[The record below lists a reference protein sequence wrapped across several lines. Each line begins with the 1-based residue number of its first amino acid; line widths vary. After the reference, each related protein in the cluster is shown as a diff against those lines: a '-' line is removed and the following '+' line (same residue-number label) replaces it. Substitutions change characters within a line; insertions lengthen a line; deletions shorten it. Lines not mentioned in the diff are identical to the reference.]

1 MRRRCFLILAAC
13 LPAIAAASLS
23 GCSPAEAQSSS
34 KAPAAVREFPVTVA
48 PLERRTVERT
58 IDVVGT
64 LRGWEQVTIGSKR
77 TGRVS
82 KVLHDMGD
90 HVRPG
95 ELLVELE
102 AVDAKLA
109 YDQAQ
114 SKYLGELVKL
124 GITEQQAQRF
134 IEQYGI
140 SEELIRGKQ
149 AEEAIDRVPAVVQ
162 VLVSK
167 EKALHNLNRQRA
179 LSKKGASTVQELE
192 DYENEYRSASAAY
205 ENARA
210 TARNV
215 IASAVANRVARN
227 QALQTLAD
235 MIIRVPKP
243 ELTPP
248 GSSQADAVV
257 YAVTKR
263 SVSEGQMVRE
273 GEAVCEL
280 IIENPLRLWTSAPER
295 YAEQVRVGQPVRIT
309 VSSQPDLLF
318 LGKVVRIN
326 PSVDAVSRTF
336 QVETQVPN
344 DRRLLRAGGFAKAT
358 IVTDL
363 SAQAAV
369 APTESIIRF
378 AGVTKLFFVE
388 NGKARSVN
396 DIVTGSE
403 GPGWVEVTSKSL
415 PTSAMVVITGQ
426 TQLADGTPVVIRTP
440 KPPSDHHKKIET
452 APTAAP
458 ELGSKATESVKR

>member
-1 MRRRCFLILAAC
+1 MRRRGFLILAAC
-13 LPAIAAASLS
+13 LAAIAAASLC
-23 GCSPAEAQSSS
+23 GCSPAEAQPSS
-34 KAPAAVREFPVTVA
+34 KAPPAVREVPVTVA

-95 ELLVELE
+95 EPLVELE

-149 AEEAIDRVPAVVQ
+149 AEEAIDRVPAVIQ

-227 QALQTLAD
+227 QAMQTLAD

-309 VSSQPDLLF
+309 VSSQPELLF

-358 IVTDL
+358 IVTD
-363 SAQAAV
+363 SAARAAV

-426 TQLADGTPVVIRTP
+426 TQLANGTPVVIRTP
-440 KPPSDHHKKIET
+440 EPPSDHHKKPET
-452 APTAAP
+452 APIATVS
-458 ELGSKATESVKR
+458 GSKAAESATR

>member
-34 KAPAAVREFPVTVA
+34 KAPAAVREVPVTVA

-95 ELLVELE
+95 EPLVELE

-227 QALQTLAD
+227 QAIQTLAD

-358 IVTDL
+358 IITD
-363 SAQAAV
+363 SAAQAAV

-440 KPPSDHHKKIET
+440 GPPSDHHTKPET
-452 APTAAP
+452 APIATVS
-458 ELGSKATESVKR
+458 GSKAAESATR

>member
-1 MRRRCFLILAAC
+1 MRRRCCLILAAC

-34 KAPAAVREFPVTVA
+34 KAPAAVREVPVTMA

-95 ELLVELE
+95 EPLVELE
-102 AVDAKLA
+102 AVDAKFA

-149 AEEAIDRVPAVVQ
+149 AEEAIDRVPAVIQ

-227 QALQTLAD
+227 QAIQTLAD

-358 IVTDL
+358 IITD
-363 SAQAAV
+363 SAAQAAV

-426 TQLADGTPVVIRTP
+426 TQLANGTPVVIRTP
-440 KPPSDHHKKIET
+440 GPPSDHHTKPET
-452 APTAAP
+452 APIATVS
-458 ELGSKATESVKR
+458 GSKAAESATR

>member
-23 GCSPAEAQSSS
+23 GCSPAEAQPSS
-34 KAPAAVREFPVTVA
+34 KAPAAVREVPVTVA

-95 ELLVELE
+95 EPLVELE

-227 QALQTLAD
+227 QAIQTLAD

-358 IVTDL
+358 IITD
-363 SAQAAV
+363 SAAQAAV

-426 TQLADGTPVVIRTP
+426 TQLANGTPVVIRTP
-440 KPPSDHHKKIET
+440 GPPSDHHTKPET
-452 APTAAP
+452 APIASVS
-458 ELGSKATESVKR
+458 GSKAAESATR

>member
-34 KAPAAVREFPVTVA
+34 KAPAAVREVPVTVA

-95 ELLVELE
+95 EPLVELE

-149 AEEAIDRVPAVVQ
+149 AEEAIDRVPAVIQ

-179 LSKKGASTVQELE
+179 LGKKGASTVQELE

-227 QALQTLAD
+227 QAIQTLAD

-358 IVTDL
+358 IITD
-363 SAQAAV
+363 SAAQAAV

-426 TQLADGTPVVIRTP
+426 TQLANGTPVVIRTP
-440 KPPSDHHKKIET
+440 EPPSDHHTKPET
-452 APTAAP
+452 APIATVS
-458 ELGSKATESVKR
+458 GSKAAESATR

>member
-34 KAPAAVREFPVTVA
+34 KAPAAVREVPVTVA

-95 ELLVELE
+95 EPLVELE

-140 SEELIRGKQ
+140 SEQLIRGKQ

-227 QALQTLAD
+227 QAIQTLAD

-243 ELTPP
+243 ELMPP

-326 PSVDAVSRTF
+326 PSVDAVSRTC

-358 IVTDL
+358 IVTDS
-363 SAQAAV
+363 SARAAV

-403 GPGWVEVTSKSL
+403 GPGWVEVTSMSL

-426 TQLADGTPVVIRTP
+426 TQLADGTSVVIRTP
-440 KPPSDHHKKIET
+440 GPPSDHHTKPET
-452 APTAAP
+452 APIATVS
-458 ELGSKATESVKR
+458 GSKAAESATR

>member
-1 MRRRCFLILAAC
+1 MRRRCFLILAAS
-13 LPAIAAASLS
+13 LAVIAAAGLA
-23 GCSPAEAQSSS
+23 GCSPAAQPSS
-34 KAPAAVREFPVTVA
+34 KAPAAVRAVPVTVA

-95 ELLVELE
+95 EPLVELE

-149 AEEAIDRVPAVVQ
+149 AEAAIDRVPAVIQ

-227 QALQTLAD
+227 QAIQTLAD

-358 IVTDL
+358 IITD
-363 SAQAAV
+363 SAAQAAV

-396 DIVTGSE
+396 DIVTGTE

-426 TQLADGTPVVIRTP
+426 TQLANGTPVVIRTP
-440 KPPSDHHKKIET
+440 GPPSDHHTKSET
-452 APTAAP
+452 APIASVS
-458 ELGSKATESVKR
+458 GSKAAESATR

>member
-1 MRRRCFLILAAC
+1 MRRRCCLILAAC

-34 KAPAAVREFPVTVA
+34 KAPAAVREVPVTVA

-95 ELLVELE
+95 EPLVELE

-149 AEEAIDRVPAVVQ
+149 AEEAIDRVPAVIQ

-227 QALQTLAD
+227 QAIQTLAD

-358 IVTDL
+358 IITD
-363 SAQAAV
+363 SAAQAAV

-426 TQLADGTPVVIRTP
+426 TQLANGTPVVIRTP
-440 KPPSDHHKKIET
+440 GPPSDHHTKPET
-452 APTAAP
+452 APIATVS
-458 ELGSKATESVKR
+458 GSKAAESATR

>member
-23 GCSPAEAQSSS
+23 GCSPAEAQPSS
-34 KAPAAVREFPVTVA
+34 KAPAAVREVPVTVA

-95 ELLVELE
+95 EPLVELE

-227 QALQTLAD
+227 QAIQTLAD

-280 IIENPLRLWTSAPER
+280 IIENPLRLWTNAPER

-358 IVTDL
+358 IITD
-363 SAQAAV
+363 SAAQAAV

-426 TQLADGTPVVIRTP
+426 TQLANGTPVVIRTP
-440 KPPSDHHKKIET
+440 GPPSDHHTKPET
-452 APTAAP
+452 APIASVS
-458 ELGSKATESVKR
+458 GSKAAESATR

>member
-23 GCSPAEAQSSS
+23 GCSPAEAQPSS
-34 KAPAAVREFPVTVA
+34 KAPPAVREVPVTVA

-95 ELLVELE
+95 EPLVELE

-149 AEEAIDRVPAVVQ
+149 AEEAIDRVPAVIQ

-227 QALQTLAD
+227 QAIQTLAD
-235 MIIRVPKP
+235 MIIRVPKSA
-243 ELTPP
+243 LTPP
-248 GSSQADAVV
+248 GSSQADALV

-273 GEAVCEL
+273 GKAVCEL

-358 IVTDL
+358 IVTD
-363 SAQAAV
+363 SAARAAV

-426 TQLADGTPVVIRTP
+426 TQLANGTPVVIRTP
-440 KPPSDHHKKIET
+440 GPPSDHHTKPET
-452 APTAAP
+452 APIATVS
-458 ELGSKATESVKR
+458 GSKAAESATR

>member
-1 MRRRCFLILAAC
+1 LILAAC

-23 GCSPAEAQSSS
+23 GCSPAEAQPSS
-34 KAPAAVREFPVTVA
+34 KAPAAVREVPVTVA

-95 ELLVELE
+95 EPLVELE

-227 QALQTLAD
+227 QAIQALAD

-280 IIENPLRLWTSAPER
+280 IIENPLRLWTNAPER

-358 IVTDL
+358 IITD
-363 SAQAAV
+363 SAAQAAV

-426 TQLADGTPVVIRTP
+426 TQLANGTPVVIRTP
-440 KPPSDHHKKIET
+440 GPPSDHHTKPET
-452 APTAAP
+452 APIASVS
-458 ELGSKATESVKR
+458 GSKAAESATR

>member
-1 MRRRCFLILAAC
+1 MLTCGSSIVIESSGRC
-13 LPAIAAASLS
+13 PRGPGHRGS
-23 GCSPAEAQSSS
+23 
-34 KAPAAVREFPVTVA
+34 
-48 PLERRTVERT
+48 LERRTVERT

-95 ELLVELE
+95 EPLVELE

-124 GITEQQAQRF
+124 SITEQQAQLF

-149 AEEAIDRVPAVVQ
+149 AEEAIDRVPAVIQ

-215 IASAVANRVARN
+215 IASAVANRVAQN
-227 QALQTLAD
+227 QAIQTLAD

-280 IIENPLRLWTSAPER
+280 IIENPLRLWTNAPER

-358 IVTDL
+358 IITD
-363 SAQAAV
+363 SAAQAAV

-426 TQLADGTPVVIRTP
+426 TQLANGTPVVIRTP
-440 KPPSDHHKKIET
+440 GPPSDHHTKPET
-452 APTAAP
+452 APIATVS
-458 ELGSKATESVKR
+458 GSKAAEPATR

>member
-1 MRRRCFLILAAC
+1 MRRRCCFILAAC

-34 KAPAAVREFPVTVA
+34 KAPAAVREVPVTVA

-95 ELLVELE
+95 EPLVELE

-149 AEEAIDRVPAVVQ
+149 AEEAIDRVPAVIQ

-227 QALQTLAD
+227 QAIQTLAD

-309 VSSQPDLLF
+309 VLSQPDLLF
-318 LGKVVRIN
+318 LGKVVCIN

-358 IVTDL
+358 IITD
-363 SAQAAV
+363 SAAQAAV

-415 PTSAMVVITGQ
+415 PTSGMVVITGQ
-426 TQLADGTPVVIRTP
+426 TQLANGTPVVIRTP
-440 KPPSDHHKKIET
+440 GPPSDHHTKPEI
-452 APTAAP
+452 APIATVS
-458 ELGSKATESVKR
+458 GSKAAESATR

>member
-13 LPAIAAASLS
+13 LPAIAAAGLS

-34 KAPAAVREFPVTVA
+34 KAPAAVREVPVTVA

-95 ELLVELE
+95 EPLVELE

-149 AEEAIDRVPAVVQ
+149 AEEAIDRVPAVIQ

-167 EKALHNLNRQRA
+167 EKALHNLNRQRT

-227 QALQTLAD
+227 QAIQTLAD

-358 IVTDL
+358 IITD
-363 SAQAAV
+363 SAAQAAV

-426 TQLADGTPVVIRTP
+426 TQLANGTPVVIRTP
-440 KPPSDHHKKIET
+440 GPPSDHHTKPET
-452 APTAAP
+452 APIATVS
-458 ELGSKATESVKR
+458 GSKAAESATR

>member
-1 MRRRCFLILAAC
+1 MRRRCCLILAAC

-23 GCSPAEAQSSS
+23 GCSPAEAQLSS
-34 KAPAAVREFPVTVA
+34 KAPAAVREVPVTVA

-95 ELLVELE
+95 EPLVELE
-102 AVDAKLA
+102 AVDAKFA

-149 AEEAIDRVPAVVQ
+149 AEEAIDRVPAVIQ

-227 QALQTLAD
+227 QAIQTLAD

-280 IIENPLRLWTSAPER
+280 IIENPLRLWTNAPER

-358 IVTDL
+358 IITD
-363 SAQAAV
+363 SAAQAAV

-426 TQLADGTPVVIRTP
+426 TQLANGTPVVIRTP
-440 KPPSDHHKKIET
+440 ARPSDHHTKPET
-452 APTAAP
+452 APIATVS
-458 ELGSKATESVKR
+458 GSKAAESATR

>member
-13 LPAIAAASLS
+13 LPAIAAVSLS

-34 KAPAAVREFPVTVA
+34 KAPAVVREVPVTVA

-95 ELLVELE
+95 EPLVELE

-149 AEEAIDRVPAVVQ
+149 AEEAIDRVPAVIQ

-227 QALQTLAD
+227 QAIQTLAD

-358 IVTDL
+358 IITD
-363 SAQAAV
+363 SAAQAAV

-426 TQLADGTPVVIRTP
+426 TQLANGTPVVIRTP
-440 KPPSDHHKKIET
+440 GPPSDHHTKPET
-452 APTAAP
+452 APIATVS
-458 ELGSKATESVKR
+458 GSKAAESATR

>member
-1 MRRRCFLILAAC
+1 MRRRCCLILAAC

-34 KAPAAVREFPVTVA
+34 KAPAAVREVPVTVA

-95 ELLVELE
+95 EPLVELE

-149 AEEAIDRVPAVVQ
+149 AEEAIDRVPAVIQ

-227 QALQTLAD
+227 QAIQTLAD

-344 DRRLLRAGGFAKAT
+344 DRRLLRAGGFAKAA
-358 IVTDL
+358 IITD
-363 SAQAAV
+363 SAAQAAV

-426 TQLADGTPVVIRTP
+426 TQLANGTPVVIRTP
-440 KPPSDHHKKIET
+440 GPPSDHHTKPET
-452 APTAAP
+452 APIATVS
-458 ELGSKATESVKR
+458 GSKAAESATR

>member
-1 MRRRCFLILAAC
+1 MRRRCCLILAAC

-34 KAPAAVREFPVTVA
+34 KAPAVVREVPVTVA

-95 ELLVELE
+95 EPLVELE

-140 SEELIRGKQ
+140 SEQLIRGKQ

-227 QALQTLAD
+227 QAIQTLAD

-243 ELTPP
+243 ELMPP

-358 IVTDL
+358 IVTDS
-363 SAQAAV
+363 SARAAV

-403 GPGWVEVTSKSL
+403 GPGWVEVTSKNL

-440 KPPSDHHKKIET
+440 GPPSDHHTKPET
-452 APTAAP
+452 APIATVS
-458 ELGSKATESVKR
+458 GSKAAESATR

>member
-34 KAPAAVREFPVTVA
+34 KAPAAVREVPVTVA

-95 ELLVELE
+95 EPLVELE
-102 AVDAKLA
+102 AVDAKFA

-149 AEEAIDRVPAVVQ
+149 AEEAIDRVPAVIQ

-227 QALQTLAD
+227 QAIQTLAD

-243 ELTPP
+243 ELMPP

-358 IVTDL
+358 IITD
-363 SAQAAV
+363 SAAQAAV

-440 KPPSDHHKKIET
+440 GPPSDHHTKPET
-452 APTAAP
+452 APIATVS
-458 ELGSKATESVKR
+458 GSKAAESATR